1 MNPQAVDAVSEYID
15 KNDNLQLA
23 KIDLCP
29 ITEEYFIEK
38 LQKAVL
44 NSKSI
49 IDYEFMQGNYSKTN
63 LLNLGEYEVLPQ
75 FISPNLQYCK
85 IFVQYLNAKQCI

>member
-1 MNPQAVDAVSEYID
+1 
-15 KNDNLQLA
+15 
-23 KIDLCP
+23 
-29 ITEEYFIEK
+29 
-38 LQKAVL
+38 L

-85 IFVQYLNAKQCI
+85 IFV